1 MANILQ
7 VTTPNLNTDNRNTP
21 NPMDPRYSG
30 EHSAV
35 RNPVDP
41 TRVVRADGRDGE
53 QTGNT
58 GQKDVFGAI
67 NYESNY
73 SAFIKGLG
81 ENQDLAGSGASA
93 FYGCIHISG
102 VGQYGDQRP
111 GGSVS
116 HVSSDGF
123 AGRSVQLSP
132 GTAGVAGAV
141 QRGLLQQ
148 TPFTPRPECF

>member
-81 ENQDLAGSGASA
+81 ENQDVIRIDEDELVIVWIEYKVHHAGESWRA
-93 FYGCIHISG
+93 ISKSERHYY
-102 VGQYGDQRP
+102 V
-111 GGSVS
+111 
-116 HVSSDGF
+116 
-123 AGRSVQLSP
+123 LI
-132 GTAGVAGAV
+132 
-141 QRGLLQQ
+141 
-148 TPFTPRPECF
+148 